1 MKDKK
6 IDREV
11 LNNLTREMA
20 LIKTENKLLREQ
32 LRISEYRNSI
42 LHKYIN
48 NHFNKHQEKEKKN
61 DRYN

>member
-6 IDREV
+6 LESAAIAKVVHEI
-11 LNNLTREMA
+11 A

-32 LRISEYRNSI
+32 LRISEHRNSI

-48 NHFNKHQEKEKKN
+48 NHLTKKETKKN

>member
-6 IDREV
+6 LESAAIAKVIHE
-11 LNNLTREMA
+11 TA

-32 LRISEYRNSI
+32 LRISEHRNSI

-48 NHFNKHQEKEKKN
+48 NHFNKKETKN

>member
-6 IDREV
+6 LDGVLKKLARE
-11 LNNLTREMA
+11 TA
-20 LIKTENKLLREQ
+20 LIKTENRLLREQ
-32 LRISEYRNSI
+32 LRISEHRNNI

-48 NHFNKHQEKEKKN
+48 NHFNKKETKN

>member
-6 IDREV
+6 LESAAIAKMIRE
-11 LNNLTREMA
+11 TA

-32 LRISEYRNSI
+32 LRISEHRNNI

-48 NHFNKHQEKEKKN
+48 NHLNKKETKN

>member
-1 MKDKK
+1 MKYKK
-6 IDREV
+6 LESAALAKVIHQ
-11 LNNLTREMA
+11 TA

-32 LRISEYRNSI
+32 LRISEHRNSI

-48 NHFNKHQEKEKKN
+48 NHFNKKETKN